1 MNELVSAMQEVPM
14 SNKRLCCQFAYWLS
28 PNLLTLGKDID
39 HVMSMLSLTR
49 SFGFL
54 ADARRL
60 ASD

>member
-1 MNELVSAMQEVPM
+1 MQEVPM
-14 SNKRLCCQFAYWLS
+14 SNKRLRCQFAYWLT
-28 PNLLTLGKDID
+28 PNLLTLGKNID

-54 ADARRL
+54 ADARKL

>member
-1 MNELVSAMQEVPM
+1 MKELVSAMQEVPM
-14 SNKRLCCQFAYWLS
+14 SNKLLRCWSAYWLS
-28 PNLLTLGKDID
+28 PNLLTLGKDIEQ
-39 HVMSMLSLTR
+39 VMSMLSLTR